1 MVHACY
7 RTSLDERII
16 MSPIS
21 HSATQTSTARQYLV
35 FRLGGLDYALDFSKV
50 QELRPLKELERFSSD
65 REIIS
70 GVAVSRGVIIPI
82 VDMRIAFG
90 PRPPKHDPL
99 TDVIILKLSSCVM
112 GMVVDGVTDIV
123 SLTVEQLQP
132 VPVVETPAAVAPQVD
147 YLLGIGVV
155 DDRRLIVVDID
166 KLMSI
171 RKVPCAPRQAA

>member
-1 MVHACY
+1 MS
-7 RTSLDERII
+7 RLTSQAPGVNANAAAGSGAVE
-16 MSPIS
+16 
-21 HSATQTSTARQYLV
+21 STARQYLV
-35 FRLGGLDYALDFSKV
+35 FRLGGLDYALDFSRV

-65 REIIS
+65 GEIIS
-70 GVAVSRGVIIPI
+70 GVAVSRGVIMPI

-90 PRPPKHDPL
+90 PRPPTHDPL

-123 SLTVEQLQP
+123 SLTVEQILP
-132 VPVVETPAAVAPQVD
+132 IPGAVAGNAARPAVD
-147 YLLGIGVV
+147 YLLGLSEADG
-155 DDRRLIVVDID
+155 RRLIVVDID

>member
-1 MVHACY
+1 
-7 RTSLDERII
+7 
-16 MSPIS
+16 MSRMS
-21 HSATQTSTARQYLV
+21 HSATQAPGTDIVADTTASKARQYLV
-35 FRLGGLDYALDFSKV
+35 FRLGGLDYALDFSRV

-65 REIIS
+65 GEIIS
-70 GVAVSRGVIIPI
+70 GVAVSRGVIMPI

-90 PRPPKHDPL
+90 PRPPAHDPL

-123 SLTVEQLQP
+123 SLTVEQIQP
-132 VPVVETPAAVAPQVD
+132 IPGAAAVNAAAARPAVD
-147 YLLGIGVV
+147 YLLGLSEV
-155 DDRRLIVVDID
+155 DGRRLIVVDID